1 MNIVIIGPAH
11 PYRGGLAAY
20 NERLARAFEEEGHTV
35 KIYTFSLQ
43 YPKFLFPGK
52 SQFVEEE
59 PRYKLDIERSINSV
73 NPLNWLKVG
82 NRIKNAK
89 PDLVI
94 SKYWLPFMGPCF
106 GTILRQA
113 KKNKFTKVITILDNI
128 IPHESRFGDKMFTKY
143 FVKPVDAFV
152 AMSKKVHD
160 DLSIFDTQK
169 PRLISPHPIFDN
181 FGEMVTREEALDYL
195 KLDPSYKYML
205 FFGLIRDYKG
215 LDILLEAFAVKAVK
229 DNNIKLI
236 IAGEYYTDKT
246 PYLELIEKHQLED
259 RIIHAEKFIQD
270 SEVKYYFCASDVVV
284 QPYKN
289 ATQSGVTQI
298 AYHFNKPMIVTDVGG
313 LKEMCPDGKVG
324 YVVPVDKDLLADAV
338 LKFFNGN
345 QQEQMITHI
354 IEEKKKYSWE
364 ILVQNVLSL
373 FNQINNFKDNE
384 IHK

>member
-20 NERLARAFEEEGHTV
+20 NERLARAFEEDGHTV

-59 PRYKLDIERSINSV
+59 PVYKLNIVRAVNSV

-82 NRIKNAK
+82 NEIKNAK

-94 SKYWLPFMGPCF
+94 CKYWLPFMGPAF
-106 GTILRQA
+106 GTILRQI
-113 KKNKFTKVITILDNI
+113 KKNKHTKVISILDNI
-128 IPHESRFGDKMFTKY
+128 IPHESRIGDKQFTKY
-143 FVKPVDAFV
+143 FVKPLDGFV
-152 AMSKKVHD
+152 SMSKKVHD
-160 DLSIFDTQK
+160 DLSYFDTSK

-181 FGEMVTREEALDYL
+181 FGKEVSQEVAQKHLG
-195 KLDPSYKYML
+195 LDPNFKYML

-215 LDILLEAFAVKAVK
+215 LDLLLDAFAEKSLK
-229 DNNIKLI
+229 DKNIKLI

-246 PYLELIEKHQLED
+246 PYLELIKKHQLED
-259 RIIHAEKFIQD
+259 KIIHVEQFIQD

-284 QPYKN
+284 QPYKT

-324 YVVPVDKDLLADAV
+324 YVVPVDKSLLAEAI
-338 LKFFNGN
+338 LKFFEGD
-345 QQEQMITHI
+345 QQEHMVAHI
-354 IEEKKKYSWE
+354 IEEKKKYSWA
-364 ILVQNVLSL
+364 ILVQNTITLYEEIQS
-373 FNQINNFKDNE
+373 NQ
-384 IHK
+384 